1 MIIRNAIK
9 CKICGDI
16 IESFSVHDYKVCSCG
31 ACAVDGGHE
40 YLRRSAKSFDDIIEL
55 SEVVKNDLYFMCY
68 MVERV
73 ARKLKQHNAYVVNTI
88 GEAELRHLI
97 SVANVLHSVNP
108 MQVEADWIA
117 DYHLQQGTFDIT
129 AVDKDLCEKIPAVTA
144 MGKVYMRLILA
155 TLQPDEDYVQGML
168 RVYNNPIC
176 EVIDN
181 YNASAY
187 YEPSYVIARAY
198 NDGGF

>member
-1 MIIRNAIK
+1 MTNLYFPEEEIT
-9 CKICGDI
+9 
-16 IESFSVHDYKVCSCG
+16 
-31 ACAVDGGHE
+31 
-40 YLRRSAKSFDDIIEL
+40 
-55 SEVVKNDLYFMCY
+55 KNDLYFMCY

-88 GEAELRHLI
+88 GETELRHLI

-108 MQVEADWIA
+108 MQVEADWITE
-117 DYHLQQGTFDIT
+117 YNLQQGTFDIT
-129 AVDKDLCEKIPAVTA
+129 AVDKNLCEQIPAATA

-155 TLQPDEDYVQGML
+155 TLQPDEDYVQAML